1 MKGKMNLFCKG
12 KNHKMERFMEVCL
25 LLLLYKETSHGYV
38 LAEQLTYFG
47 FSKEELNIGSLY
59 RTLRKM
65 EKEASVISY
74 WEEGDQGPK
83 KRVYQITEAGKK
95 RLDNWIEV
103 LEERRTRITN
113 LIDTYKKTLAV
124 KTLKK

>member
-1 MKGKMNLFCKG
+1 MEGKMNLFCKG

-25 LLLLYKETSHGYV
+25 LLLLYKETGHGYV

-74 WEEGDQGPK
+74 WEEGGQGPK

-103 LEERRTRITN
+103 LEERRTCITK